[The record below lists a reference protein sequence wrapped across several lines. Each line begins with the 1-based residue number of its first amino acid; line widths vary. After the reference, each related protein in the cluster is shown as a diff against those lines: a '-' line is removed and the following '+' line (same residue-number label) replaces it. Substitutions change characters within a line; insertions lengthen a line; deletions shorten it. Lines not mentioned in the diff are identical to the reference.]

1 MLWLLCKLEAG
12 VSDEIGIESVQRIRG
27 VYEEEG
33 FSRWAEGKKV
43 HESNVR

>member
-33 FSRWAEGKKV
+33 LRVRRSMSRMSG
-43 HESNVR
+43 R